1 MVDPSTWLALI
12 AGIALATFFLRSLSL
27 LSNDFSDDK
36 FVSPRRLAI
45 INNVPVGG
53 RRRREAGVE
62 VWPNI
67 DIPALESKIEGL
79 GGENPEEE
87 EEWAT
92 DVVRG
97 KMPEGRGKSLHEDTL
112 LARFAQFDV
121 NQSANVNQQLG
132 ENSESQVDT
141 SLSLLGGM
149 VRQVVRWTREE
160 DWRSSEKTM
169 SSDGE
174 EGEESC
180 LVSAWR
186 CMSAV
191 LEQGVS
197 CFQRPRGFQ
206 RWVKIRSMAPM

>member
-1 MVDPSTWLALI
+1 M
-12 AGIALATFFLRSLSL
+12 TFLMMNLYL
-27 LSNDFSDDK
+27 
-36 FVSPRRLAI
+36 SPRRLAI

-53 RRRREAGVE
+53 RRRREAGDE
-62 VWPNI
+62 VWPNF
-67 DIPALESKIEGL
+67 DIPALETKIGTLGIPALDILALGVPALDIPALETKIRAF

-87 EEWAT
+87 EWAT
-92 DVVRG
+92 DIGRG
-97 KMPEGRGKSLHEDTL
+97 KMPEGRGKSLHEDTM

-121 NQSANVNQQLG
+121 NQSADVNQQLD
-132 ENSESQVDT
+132 NKSESQVGT
-141 SLSLLGGM
+141 SLSLLGGL
-149 VRQVVRWTREE
+149 VGQVVRWTREE
-160 DWRSSEKTM
+160 GWRSSEKTM
-169 SSDGE
+169 SRDGE

-191 LEQGVS
+191 LEQGVI